1 MNDEASLKA
10 LGLRLRA
17 AREAAG
23 LSVPELAKRVG
34 THRSYI
40 DRLEKGERRP
50 AAEWLQKIAD
60 ELGLDA
66 AYFLTYIGVRPSATL
81 PAPRDYFLRKLGVS
95 EDEAD
100 FLAHLIEHQ
109 TQQRRRKSDEEHS
122 EERHD
127 SAH

>member
-1 MNDEASLKA
+1 MNDEASLQA

-23 LSVPELAKRVG
+23 LSVSELAKRVG
-34 THRSYI
+34 AHRAYI
-40 DRLEKGERRP
+40 DRLEKGQRRP

-109 TQQRRRKSDEEHS
+109 TQQRRRESREENNK
-122 EERHD
+122 ERHD